1 MKKLLWLVAVLI
13 VSSMPVW
20 AQPSGPPT
28 VGVADLNGLAITL
41 IKPAFPESSFAA
53 GADGSAVIV
62 RVIVDENG
70 NPLSAVCS
78 TTCHPMLKDAA
89 ELAAMTSKFKQQI
102 VDGKPVRFTGTLSY
116 TYVVSN
122 VNWVRFGTSIES
134 TVQFDNLSL
143 GPVAQV
149 LSNEYAAEKAKLLS
163 LDEEGVTFETR
174 QRVLADVIAAV
185 RLKLKGADLWR
196 FETSMA
202 LRRISF
208 WTMAREKTDRVAMQK
223 AIDDLAG
230 RVTSA
235 PEGTSEAVIAGITAL
250 SKYRVT
256 PEIPERDLRTAI
268 SELSRKIPYELR

>member
-1 MKKLLWLVAVLI
+1 MKKLLLLAAILI
-13 VSSMPVW
+13 SSSEAVW
-20 AQPSGPPT
+20 AQPSGPPI

-41 IKPAFPESSFAA
+41 VKPAFPDSSLAA

-62 RVIVDENG
+62 RVVVDENG

-89 ELAAMTSKFKQQI
+89 ELAAMTSKFKPQM
-102 VDGKPVRFTGTLSY
+102 VDGRPVRFTGTLSF

-149 LSNEYAAEKAKLLS
+149 LSNEYAAERARLLT
-163 LDEEGVTFETR
+163 LDEEGVTFGTR
-174 QRVLADVIAAV
+174 QRVMAEVIASIKS
-185 RLKLKGADLWR
+185 KLKGADLWR

-230 RVTSA
+230 RVTLV
-235 PEGTSEAVIAGITAL
+235 PEGTSAAVIAGITAL